1 MSSWEFILSILKML
15 SALALVL
22 GLMVVA
28 MFFLRKFMSKTGGGV
43 ESDELVKIVSTR
55 YLGPK
60 SSIVILDV
68 LGRVVVVGVTNQQIS
83 LLTEID
89 DRESLDR
96 LKTLRGRRSQSPALK
111 DQLTLYK
118 RKLKALSFMGRDHA
132 VSD

>member
-28 MFFLRKFMSKTGGGV
+28 MYFLRKFMNKTGGGV
-43 ESDELVKIVSTR
+43 ETDELVKIVSTR

-96 LKTLRGRRSQSPALK
+96 LKTLRGRRAQSPALM

-132 VSD
+132 VPD

>member
-15 SALALVL
+15 SAPALVL

-96 LKTLRGRRSQSPALK
+96 LKTLRGRRSQSPALI

-132 VSD
+132 VPD

>member
-22 GLMVVA
+22 GLMVAALYV
-28 MFFLRKFMSKTGGGV
+28 LRKFMNTTGGAV
-43 ESDELVKIVSTR
+43 EGDEFVKIVSTR

-68 LGRVVVVGVTNQQIS
+68 LGRVIVVGVTNQQIA
-83 LLTEID
+83 LLTEIE

-96 LKTLRGRRSQSPALK
+96 LKTIRGRRAPSPALL

-132 VSD
+132 VRD

>member
-96 LKTLRGRRSQSPALK
+96 LKTLRGRRSQSPALM

>member
-28 MFFLRKFMSKTGGGV
+28 MYFLRRFMSKTGGGV
-43 ESDELVKIVSTR
+43 ENDEFVKIVSTR

-60 SSIVILDV
+60 NSIVILDV
-68 LGRVVVVGVTNQQIS
+68 LDRVIVVGVTNQQIA
-83 LLTEID
+83 LLAEID

-96 LKTLRGRRSQSPALK
+96 LKTLRGRRGRSPALM

-132 VSD
+132 VPD

>member
-22 GLMVVA
+22 GLMVAALYV
-28 MFFLRKFMSKTGGGV
+28 LKKFMNKTGGGV
-43 ESDELVKIVSTR
+43 EGDEFVKIISTR

-68 LGRVVVVGVTNQQIS
+68 LGRVIVVGVTNQQIAP
-83 LLTEID
+83 LAEIE

-96 LKTLRGRRSQSPALK
+96 LKTLRSRRAPSPALM

-118 RKLKALSFMGRDHA
+118 RKLKALSFAGRDHA
-132 VSD
+132 VPD

>member
-1 MSSWEFILSILKML
+1 MSSWEFILSMLKML

-28 MFFLRKFMSKTGGGV
+28 MYFLKKFMNRTGGSV
-43 ESDELVKIVSTR
+43 ETDEFVKIISTR

-60 SSIVILDV
+60 NSIVILDV
-68 LGRVVVVGVTNQQIS
+68 LDHVIVVGISNQQIS

-96 LKTLRGRRSQSPALK
+96 LKTMRGRRVQSPALM

-118 RKLKALSFMGRDHA
+118 RKLKALSFMGKNHA
-132 VSD
+132 VPD

>member
-28 MFFLRKFMSKTGGGV
+28 MYFLKKFMNRTGGGI
-43 ESDELVKIVSTR
+43 ETDEFVKIISTR

-60 SSIVILDV
+60 NSIVILDV
-68 LGRVVVVGVTNQQIS
+68 LGHVIVVGISSQQIS
-83 LLTEID
+83 MLTEID

-96 LKTLRGRRSQSPALK
+96 LKTMRGRRMQSPALM

-118 RKLKALSFMGRDHA
+118 RKLKALSFMGKNHA
-132 VSD
+132 VPD

>member
-1 MSSWEFILSILKML
+1 MSSWEFILSILKMM

-28 MFFLRKFMSKTGGGV
+28 MYVLKKFMNRTGGGI
-43 ESDELVKIVSTR
+43 ETDEFVKIVSTR

-60 SSIVILDV
+60 NSIVILDV
-68 LGRVVVVGVTNQQIS
+68 LGRVIVVGISNQQIS

-96 LKTLRGRRSQSPALK
+96 LQMTRGRRTPSPALM

-118 RKLKALSFMGRDHA
+118 RKLKALSFMGKNHA
-132 VSD
+132 VPD

>member
-28 MFFLRKFMSKTGGGV
+28 MYFLKKFMNRTGGSI
-43 ESDELVKIVSTR
+43 ETDEFVKIISTR

-60 SSIVILDV
+60 NSIVILDI
-68 LGRVVVVGVTNQQIS
+68 LGRVIVVGISNQQIS
-83 LLTEID
+83 MLTEID

-96 LKTLRGRRSQSPALK
+96 LKTMRGRRAQSPALM

-118 RKLKALSFMGRDHA
+118 RKLKALSFMGKNHA
-132 VSD
+132 VPD